1 MNETNLFSSA
11 LSAQNRHVKF
21 LQSTEGNLSTYYFGR
36 KLSVTAN
43 SSTLFPKINMI
54 DTIMSYKPDPY
65 NPMQFLINAF
75 VDEIIESE
83 WTLDVESSLAGQE
96 RLTDLWEDKLNK
108 LHAKSKRRTNLRRLL
123 FEMFFHAYFAMYFDG
138 TRWWPLTA
146 YDIIPGDA
154 SIPTWEDQPY
164 ILRLTK
170 ASKKYIIDNV
180 KYNQECAAFLEGMED
195 LDETIIYDIWC
206 KDLNSNIAY
215 LQNGKVLY
223 KQEFPVEK
231 TYPFFGAV
239 DTEMVNSF
247 YTVPVTLLLS
257 ELLSKFQNSLKSI
270 EKSSKSTGNP
280 LLVYDVDSGIDIDQV
295 VSRMKEEYQQIVVGK
310 NREGDIGYKAPA
322 AMPSYAVNMPDVF
335 MGQMMRHLG
344 INDAFLGNPMAGV
357 RERGALTNL
366 IKASFRKLESKVILI
381 EEAFTDMDNYVLDFY
396 NAHKDKFAKNF
407 DLKTPEEFFV
417 GAKLTAKDSL
427 TQFLNKDTSEEKNLT
442 MNKYRGGL
450 ISQRTALKELGH
462 MQPDRIMKEQREESM
477 ERELFKVDVQK
488 KVTSSVDKNPV
499 TLAYEKLKGR
509 LNNKFWLVP
518 IDGDRV
524 VVRVSSEDRKE
535 AAKLLVGLDNKILI
549 KVVKEKEPVPSDQV
563 TMEVPLTS
571 PAPTPAPVAP
581 AFGGNTQYPQRT
593 QYPQKQQFAKPA
605 PEVTPEAAPAEGTS
619 LDELINQLKGVPAV
633 AETPASKPAI
643 GNESGAE
650 KGAVDV
656 ERETQLQVD
665 ELIEAT
671 LKNREVI
678 DATPELIR
686 NDALY
691 FNEPIAKN
699 MAEGK
704 QLAFIKPKRMNELLE
719 EEFLLA
725 GKKIYGVLTVRQII
739 NDFDFE
745 NTFKYHKLTDASRQK
760 NWGDSPLYLY
770 IYDFKPFKT
779 PVDYTPEP
787 GARNIIKITN
797 AKI

>member
-11 LSAQNRHVKF
+11 LAAQNRHVKF
-21 LQSTEGNLSTYYFGR
+21 LQATEGNLSTYYFGR
-36 KLSVTAN
+36 KLSITAN

-83 WTLDVESSLAGQE
+83 WTLDVESSLSGQE
-96 RLTDLWEDKLNK
+96 KLTDLWEDKLNK
-108 LHAKSKRRTNLRRLL
+108 LHTKSKRRTNLRRLL
-123 FEMFFHAYFAMYFDG
+123 LEMFFHAYFAMYFDG
-138 TRWWPLTA
+138 SRWWPLTA
-146 YDIIPGDA
+146 YDIIPGDP

-170 ASKKYIIDNV
+170 VSKKYIIDNI
-180 KYNQECAAFLEGMED
+180 KYNQDCGTFLDGMED
-195 LDETIIYDIWC
+195 LDDTMIYDIWC

-231 TYPFFGAV
+231 QYPFFGAI

-247 YTVPVTLLLS
+247 YTVPVTLILA
-257 ELLSKFQNSLKSI
+257 ELLTKFQNSLTGV
-270 EKSSKSTGNP
+270 EKSSKSTANP

-295 VSRMKEEYQQIVVGK
+295 VSKMREDYKQVVVGK

-322 AMPSYAVNMPDVF
+322 AMPSYAINMPDVF

-381 EEAFTDMDNYVLDFY
+381 EEAFTDMDNYVLNFY
-396 NAHKDKFAKNF
+396 GAHKDKFMKNF
-407 DLKTPEEFFV
+407 ELKTPEEFFV
-417 GAKLTAKDSL
+417 GSKLTATERL

-462 MQPDRIMKEQREESM
+462 MQPDRIIKEQQEESM
-477 ERELFKVDVQK
+477 QRELFKVDVQK
-488 KVTSSVDKNPV
+488 RVASTAIKNPL
-499 TLAYEKLKGR
+499 TTAYEKLKGR

-518 IDGDRV
+518 IEGDRV
-524 VVRVSSEDRKE
+524 IVKVHADDKKE
-535 AAKLLVGLDNKILI
+535 AAKLLLGFDDKILI
-549 KVVKEKEPVPSDQV
+549 KVIKEKEVVPVDQT
-563 TMEVPLTS
+563 TMEVPMTS
-571 PAPTPAPVAP
+571 PPVQAPVVQAPTQPQRQQFQQKQPVAAQEVQP
-581 AFGGNTQYPQRT
+581 VA
-593 QYPQKQQFAKPA
+593 
-605 PEVTPEAAPAEGTS
+605 EVTSEGTS
-619 LDELINQLKGVPAV
+619 LDDLISQLKGA
-633 AETPASKPAI
+633 TPAEKLVETA
-643 GNESGAE
+643 GAE
-650 KGAVDV
+650 KGAAPI
-656 ERETQLQVD
+656 EREVKPMVD
-665 ELIEAT
+665 ELIAAT
-671 LKNREVI
+671 IANKKTI
-678 DATPELIR
+678 DATSEMMKL
-686 NDALY
+686 NALY

-699 MAEGK
+699 IAEGK
-704 QLAFIKPKRMNELLE
+704 QTAFIKPKRMNELLE
-719 EEFLLA
+719 EDYLLA
-725 GKKIYGVLTVRQII
+725 GKKVYGIVTVRQILD
-739 NDFDFE
+739 DFDFN
-745 NTFKYHKLTDASRQK
+745 NTFKYHRLTDASRQK

-770 IYDFKPFKT
+770 VYDLQLFKK

-787 GARNIIKITN
+787 GAKNIIKITN
-797 AKI
+797 PSI

>member
-1 MNETNLFSSA
+1 MNEQNLFSSA
-11 LSAQNRHVKF
+11 LGAQNRHVKF
-21 LQSTEGNLSTYYFGR
+21 LQATEGNLSTYYFGR
-36 KLSVTAN
+36 KLSITAN

-83 WTLDVESSLAGQE
+83 WTLDIESSLKGQE
-96 RLTDLWEDKLNK
+96 NLTDLWEDKLNK
-108 LHAKSKRRTNLRRLL
+108 IHSTSKRRTNLRRLL
-123 FEMFFHAYFAMYFDG
+123 LEMFFHAYFAMYFDG
-138 TRWWPLTA
+138 SRWWPLTA
-146 YDIIPGDA
+146 YDIIPGDP

-170 ASKKYIIDNV
+170 AKKKYIIDNI
-180 KYNQECAAFLEGMED
+180 KFNDSCLTFLDGMED
-195 LDETIIYDIWC
+195 LDDVMIYDIWC
-206 KDLNSNIAY
+206 KDLNANIAY
-215 LQNGKVLY
+215 LQNGQPLY
-223 KQEFPVEK
+223 KQEFPVANK
-231 TYPFFGAV
+231 YPFFGAI

-247 YTVPVTLLLS
+247 YTVPVTLILA
-257 ELLSKFQNSLKSI
+257 ELLAKFQNSLTGI
-270 EKSSKSTGNP
+270 EKNSKSTANP

-295 VSRMKEEYQQIVVGK
+295 VSRMREDYKQIVVGK

-322 AMPSYAVNMPDVF
+322 SMPSYAVNMPDVF
-335 MGQMMRHLG
+335 MSQMMRHLG

-381 EEAFTDMDNYVLDFY
+381 EEAFTDMDNYILDFY
-396 NAHKDKFAKNF
+396 GAHKDKFSKNF

-417 GAKLTAKDSL
+417 GSKLTAIERL

-462 MQPDRIMKEQREESM
+462 MQPDKIIKEQREEAM
-477 ERELFKVDVQK
+477 EREIFKVDVQK
-488 KVTSSVDKNPV
+488 RVTSLINKNPV
-499 TLAYEKLKGR
+499 TIAYEKLKGR
-509 LNNKFWLVP
+509 LQNKFWLVP

-524 VVRVSSEDRKE
+524 VVRVSQNDRKE
-535 AAKLLVGLDNKILI
+535 AAKLLIGLDDKILI

-571 PAPTPAPVAP
+571 PPSAPVAP
-581 AFGGNTQYPQRT
+581 TAPAFSNQPRQQFPQR
-593 QYPQKQQFAKPA
+593 QQFTRQPVAEPAASPA
-605 PEVTPEAAPAEGTS
+605 PEEGTS
-619 LDELINQLKGVPAV
+619 LDDLINQLKGVPAPKV
-633 AETPASKPAI
+633 
-643 GNESGAE
+643 GGESGAE
-650 KGAVDV
+650 KGAVEF
-656 ERETQLQVD
+656 ERETQPEID
-665 ELIEAT
+665 ELINAT
-671 LKNREVI
+671 LANKEI
-678 DATPELIR
+678 IEATPEMMR
-686 NDALY
+686 KDALY

-704 QLAFIKPKRMNELLE
+704 QMAFIKPKRMNELIDE
-719 EEFLLA
+719 EYLLA
-725 GKKIYGVLTVRQII
+725 GKQIYGILTVRQII

-745 NTFKYHKLTDASRQK
+745 NTFKYHRLTDASRQK

-770 IYDFKPFKT
+770 IYDFKPFKK

>member
-11 LSAQNRHVKF
+11 LAAQNRHVKF
-21 LQSTEGNLSTYYFGR
+21 LQATEGNLSTYYFGR
-36 KLSVTAN
+36 KLSITAN

-83 WTLDVESSLAGQE
+83 WTLDVESSLSGQE
-96 RLTDLWEDKLNK
+96 KLTDLWEDKLNK
-108 LHAKSKRRTNLRRLL
+108 LHTKSKRRTNLRRLL
-123 FEMFFHAYFAMYFDG
+123 LEMFFHAYFAMYFDG
-138 TRWWPLTA
+138 SRWWPLTA
-146 YDIIPGDA
+146 YDIIPGDP

-170 ASKKYIIDNV
+170 VSKKYIIDNI
-180 KYNQECAAFLEGMED
+180 KYNQDCGTFLDGMED
-195 LDETIIYDIWC
+195 LDDTMIYDIWC

-231 TYPFFGAV
+231 QYPFFGAI

-247 YTVPVTLLLS
+247 YTVPVTLILA
-257 ELLSKFQNSLKSI
+257 ELLTKFQNSLTGV
-270 EKSSKSTGNP
+270 EKSSKSTANP

-295 VSRMKEEYQQIVVGK
+295 VSKMREDYKQVVVGK

-322 AMPSYAVNMPDVF
+322 AMPSYAINMPDVF

-381 EEAFTDMDNYVLDFY
+381 EEAFTDMDNYVLNFY
-396 NAHKDKFAKNF
+396 GAHKDKFMKNF
-407 DLKTPEEFFV
+407 ELKTPEEFFV
-417 GAKLTAKDSL
+417 GSKLTATERL

-462 MQPDRIMKEQREESM
+462 MQPDRIIKEQQEESM
-477 ERELFKVDVQK
+477 QRELFKVDVQK
-488 KVTSSVDKNPV
+488 RVASTAIKNPL
-499 TLAYEKLKGR
+499 TTAYEKLKGR

-518 IDGDRV
+518 IEGDRV
-524 VVRVSSEDRKE
+524 IVKVHADDKKE
-535 AAKLLVGLDNKILI
+535 AAKLLLGFDDKIFI
-549 KVVKEKEPVPSDQV
+549 KVIKEKEVVPVDQT
-563 TMEVPLTS
+563 TMEVPMTS
-571 PAPTPAPVAP
+571 PPVQAPVVQAPTQPQRQQFQQKQPVAAQEVQP
-581 AFGGNTQYPQRT
+581 VA
-593 QYPQKQQFAKPA
+593 
-605 PEVTPEAAPAEGTS
+605 EVTSEGTS
-619 LDELINQLKGVPAV
+619 LDDLISQLKGA
-633 AETPASKPAI
+633 TPAEKLVETA
-643 GNESGAE
+643 GAE
-650 KGAVDV
+650 KGAAPI
-656 ERETQLQVD
+656 EREVKPMVD
-665 ELIEAT
+665 ELIAAT
-671 LKNREVI
+671 IANKKTI
-678 DATPELIR
+678 DATSEMMKL
-686 NDALY
+686 NALY

-699 MAEGK
+699 IAEGK
-704 QLAFIKPKRMNELLE
+704 QTAFIKPKRMNELLE
-719 EEFLLA
+719 EDYLLA
-725 GKKIYGVLTVRQII
+725 GKKVYGIVTVRQILD
-739 NDFDFE
+739 DFDFN
-745 NTFKYHKLTDASRQK
+745 NTFKYHRLTDASRQK

-770 IYDFKPFKT
+770 VYDLQLFKK

-787 GARNIIKITN
+787 GAKNIIKITN
-797 AKI
+797 PSI